1 MMRAAT
7 VAALRSARAGRKSRS
22 PGCAIISSPRG
33 CGVSRTRSNCWPKS
47 PSPSNG
53 RQKPISRPRHKA
65 PKQFSTSPTRHCQEI
80 SPSNARRRSIWRGS
94 EATMPEMTLVQ
105 AVNLAL
111 ARAMAEDASVLVV
124 GEDVGAEGGVF
135 RATEG
140 LLRRFGADRVLDTPL
155 AEGVIAGLSVGL
167 AAQGFR
173 PVSEIQFTGFIYP
186 TIDQLV
192 NHAARL
198 RTRTRGRLTCPMVMR
213 SPYGAGIRA
222 VEHHSESPEAMFV
235 HVPGLRV
242 VIPSSPARAYGLLL
256 AAIRDPDP
264 VVFLEPTRLYR
275 AAREEV
281 EDNGAALPLDTCFVL
296 REGSDIT
303 LVTWGATTKETL
315 AAADWLEADGVS
327 TEVVDVATLKPLDGD
342 GLLASVAKTGRCVIV
357 HEAPLTG
364 GVGAE
369 IAARIAERG
378 LVSLLAPIERVA
390 GWDTVMPL
398 PRLEQQ
404 YLPSEARILAAARRV
419 LAYQ

>member
-1 MMRAAT
+1 MT
-7 VAALRSARAGRKSRS
+7 
-22 PGCAIISSPRG
+22 
-33 CGVSRTRSNCWPKS
+33 
-47 PSPSNG
+47 
-53 RQKPISRPRHKA
+53 
-65 PKQFSTSPTRHCQEI
+65 EI
-80 SPSNARRRSIWRGS
+80 
-94 EATMPEMTLVQ
+94 TLVQ

-111 ARAMAEDASVLVV
+111 GRAMAEDASVLVL

-140 LLRRFGADRVLDTPL
+140 LLGRFGADRVLDTPL
-155 AEGVIAGLSVGL
+155 AENVIAGLSVGL

-186 TIDQLV
+186 TIDQLA
-192 NHAARL
+192 NHASRL
-198 RTRTRGRLTCPMVMR
+198 RNRTRGRLTCPMVMR

-222 VEHHSESPEAMFV
+222 VEHHSESPEAIFV
-235 HVPGLRV
+235 HIPGLRV

-281 EDNGAALPLDTCFVL
+281 EDDGAALPLDRCFVL
-296 REGSDIT
+296 REGTDIT
-303 LVTWGATTKETL
+303 LVTWGAMTKETL
-315 AAADWLEADGVS
+315 AAAARLEADGVS
-327 TEVVDVATLKPLDGD
+327 AEVIDVATLKPLDTD

-357 HEAPLTG
+357 HEAPVTG

-378 LVSLLAPIERVA
+378 LVSLLAPVERVA

-404 YLPSEARILAAARRV
+404 YLPSEARILAAVRRV